1 MPGDP
6 RGLNMRSDVVKS
18 AARALEVIEIFARE
32 QRPLHAREIQLALD
46 IPASST
52 IALVKSLMHLGYL
65 RFDRRARLYVPTLRV
80 ALLGDWLRRD
90 ALASEGVLAAM
101 HMLSSATG
109 EAAILSTPND
119 VHMQV
124 THIVPGREPIA
135 DVAKPGMLVSMT
147 ESAVGIAFLASRSDD
162 EICALC
168 RRLDREHRRTGP
180 IDVAALMAR
189 VSAARRMRYAAAYDL
204 LPGVGS
210 VAAVLPAPL
219 DTAQVVLCIGGQVA
233 RVRERERAYARDL
246 LAAIR
251 KYRARLRVSVP
262 ALRMAADRRSAAA

>member
-1 MPGDP
+1 MSGDAGVVSVP
-6 RGLNMRSDVVKS
+6 AGIVKS
-18 AARALEVIEIFARE
+18 AARAFEIIEIFARE

-80 ALLGDWLRRD
+80 AMLGDWLRRD

-101 HMLSSATG
+101 RMLSSTTG
-109 EAAILSTPND
+109 ETAFLSTPND

-124 THIVPGREPIA
+124 THIVPGREA
-135 DVAKPGMLVSMT
+135 VALAAKPGMLVSMT
-147 ESAVGIAFLASRSDD
+147 ESAVGIAFLASRPDD
-162 EICALC
+162 EIGALC
-168 RRLDREHRRTGP
+168 RRLEREHHRAGP
-180 IDVAALMAR
+180 IDFAALMAR
-189 VSAARRMRYAAAYDL
+189 VAAARRRKYAAAYGL

-219 DTAQVVLCIGGQVA
+219 DTAQVVLCIGGAEA
-233 RVRERERAYARDL
+233 RVREREHEYGRDV

-251 KYRARLRVSVP
+251 RYRARLRSAGP
-262 ALRMAADRRSAAA
+262 AIRL